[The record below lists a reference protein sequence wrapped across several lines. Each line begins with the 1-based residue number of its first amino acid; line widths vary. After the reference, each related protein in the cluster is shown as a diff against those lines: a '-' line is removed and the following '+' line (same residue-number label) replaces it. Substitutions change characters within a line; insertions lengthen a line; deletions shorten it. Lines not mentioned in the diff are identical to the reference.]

1 MAAAAARRVRRMP
14 LWLGWTL
21 ALLVAAGFS
30 ALGHWQLQR
39 AHEKQALLTRTEQ
52 VLAGRQAGPLSLA
65 GAAQG
70 LDWAAGHG
78 LFTEALPVLLD
89 NQLREGRAGVR
100 VYRVFQPVE
109 GPPLLV
115 ELGWQPLP
123 ADRHLPQVPRPVQ
136 TLVSGLLMPPPAAG
150 LAGHR
155 APARQDGALL
165 ALGLQPQAL
174 AAPLRAPGLAP
185 RVLRLDPALPW
196 GYPRDLDVLPNT
208 LPPARHLG
216 YAVQWFGLAVAVL
229 ATAALLTVRRRRA
242 ARAKIGG

>member
-1 MAAAAARRVRRMP
+1 MP

-39 AHEKQALLTRTEQ
+39 ARDKQALLAKTEQ
-52 VLAGRQAGPLSLA
+52 VLARRQAGPLSLA
-65 GAAQG
+65 GAPDG
-70 LDWAAGHG
+70 LDWAAGG
-78 LFTEALPVLLD
+78 GRFTEAPPVLLD

-100 VYRVFQPVE
+100 IYRVFQPLQ

-123 ADRHLPQVPRPVQ
+123 ADRRLPHPPKPVQ
-136 TLVSGLLMPPPAAG
+136 TEVSGLLMPPPAAG
-150 LAGHR
+150 LAGHG
-155 APARQDGALL
+155 APTAQDGVLL

-174 AAPLRAPGLAP
+174 AGPLHAPGLAP

-196 GYPRDLDVLPNT
+196 GYPRDLEVLPNT
-208 LPPARHLG
+208 LPPERHLG
-216 YAVQWFGLAVAVL
+216 YAVQWFGLAIAVL
-229 ATAALLTVRRRRA
+229 ATAALLTFRRRRA

>member
-1 MAAAAARRVRRMP
+1 MAGATPARVRHMP

-21 ALLVAAGFS
+21 ALLVALGF
-30 ALGHWQLQR
+30 AVLGRWQLQR
-39 AHEKQALLTRTEQ
+39 AHDKEALLAQTKQ
-52 VLAGRQAGPLSLA
+52 VLAKRQAGPLSLA
-65 GAAQG
+65 GAADG
-70 LDWAAGHG
+70 FDWAAGRG
-78 LFTEALPVLLD
+78 QFTEALPVLLD
-89 NQLREGRAGVR
+89 NQLRDGRAGVR

-123 ADRHLPQVPRPVQ
+123 ADRRLPQVPRPAQ
-136 TLVSGLLMPPPAAG
+136 TVVSGLLMPPPAAG
-150 LAGHR
+150 LAGHG
-155 APARQDGALL
+155 APAQQDGALL

-174 AAPLRAPGLAP
+174 AERLHAPGLAP

-216 YAVQWFGLAVAVL
+216 YAVQWFGLAIAVL
-229 ATAALLTVRRRRA
+229 VTAALLTFRRRRA

>member
-1 MAAAAARRVRRMP
+1 MP

-21 ALLVAAGFS
+21 ALLVALGFS
-30 ALGHWQLQR
+30 ALGRWQLQR
-39 AHEKQALLTRTEQ
+39 AHEKQALLARTEQ
-52 VLAGRQAGPLSLA
+52 VLARRQAGSLA
-65 GAAQG
+65 LASAAQG

-78 LFTEALPVLLD
+78 RFTEAPPVLLD

-100 VYRVFQPVE
+100 VYRVFQPVQ

-123 ADRHLPQVPRPVQ
+123 ADRRLPQVPKPVQ
-136 TLVSGLLMPPPAAG
+136 TVVSGLLMPPPAAG
-150 LAGHR
+150 LGGHG
-155 APARQDGALL
+155 APAQQNGVLL

-174 AAPLRAPGLAP
+174 VELLHAPGLAP
-185 RVLRLDPALPW
+185 RVLRLDPSLPW